1 MGLTL
6 YRWKLNTQPLR
17 ELALKDIESKI
28 SEDNIVEEFFSCV
41 TAG

>member
-6 YRWKLNTQPLR
+6 NRWKLNTQPLR

-28 SEDNIVEEFFSCV
+28 SENNIVEEFFSRV